1 MASNNEDIKWLY
13 DKLKAKGY
21 NIGSED
27 EFTNSLANEE
37 DRQWYYDKATGMGL
51 NMGSIDDFNELYAPK
66 MESKT
71 KESPATSTVHTQQQT
86 PKVSAPLAE
95 GVRLPNAGIQRA
107 LGQQSTIEDM
117 PQPQAQPQVGEFARQ
132 QVEQF
137 NKAVNAN
144 RAEMFKQPALRDE
157 IGGIKAEQYNP
168 DAVAAMERAYTSFE
182 PKTFEEQIADIEK
195 RIDQRQKELYNER
208 NKQQPVNSFVFGAG
222 AAPSVPK
229 VNTNEDDE
237 ELQTLIA
244 ARDQL
249 YEAKKAKDLGDAD
262 VADNK
267 AGNTGLWGFF
277 KGASRGFASSVFDLT
292 TWDFGVSDLSNNTQ
306 LLEVAQK
313 AERGDKLTQAEEDL
327 LTAASINAAAQSYLS
342 EVGGYGTT
350 AGKITG
356 ESLPFMLEF
365 AINPLSGSSSSI
377 AKYGAKKFG
386 VTALKKGIGKKLAK
400 AGLRTAGD
408 VAAAAGMTATTGAT
422 RVAADAT
429 QRMTGNIMPTYDEFG
444 YIQYGGRE
452 GAEDNV
458 ASAVGKAAGSNIIEN
473 YSELLGAQ
481 FAPMLNAGGKFAK
494 DAAEKVGLKKATEII
509 SDISGSNFA
518 KGFRGFLD
526 KTQWHGPVGEYFEE
540 VASNILNAAFV
551 GDMKFDAS
559 EEGVFNLEN
568 NIDTFLGVALMGGAF
583 SAINTVGYAVEKA
596 DNMRVNRQ
604 LKNQSVRMSEML
616 GDKWTGIKDQIDSAE
631 DEQLKALLAE
641 ITVSSD
647 YTDEQKQGIWQYAA
661 KLKASQGANMVRL
674 EQQIGGEF
682 SPELNDVME
691 SYDAGYKA
699 QLSEA
704 AAIKAAYDD
713 AVSAYEQK
721 YEPIGDDINYAITEA
736 INVGD
741 TERRDALVD
750 VAKKRAAYEGIK
762 QQARDNAE
770 DRIAASNMRIDRL
783 SNQGNIIS
791 ATLKDG
797 DKPIYITS
805 GNVQVNSDNTL
816 NISDSSSF
824 MVAQTPEGEIIT
836 VSPDQILRIDA
847 ISPASEQKYL
857 IEQMIWQEEAQNIA
871 NVENGSVSVQ
881 PGETYTVIND
891 YGEPI
896 YIQVIRDNMDGT
908 YLIND
913 GMQNVNMNAGQLQQM
928 LQQSMVVNART
939 LREEQEA
946 QRQQQNAAA
955 AVESAPVEAVEPAQ
969 EPQPIMVGDEFTNA
983 AGETGIVQSVDNDG
997 TVITWERADGSN
1009 YTNRMTAEDIAA
1021 MQAQP
1026 EGMVETQ
1033 PAETPAVAEAAA
1045 PSPEEL
1051 QTTEQAQTTVA
1062 QTPESVIA
1070 EMQDFEPE
1078 EKQTIINNNIQAA
1091 EQAYN
1096 DILSAKPVPGMDIAA
1111 FRSEKA
1117 EWQANVEQ
1125 AKANLD
1131 FWNNVNALLIAS
1143 VAKEAVATPEE
1154 TQPEAPVSAT
1164 AEAIAQAEAETNTE
1178 PTEAQ
1183 KEAGNYKKGHV
1194 VIDGMNITIEQ
1205 PKGSVRRGTEA
1216 NGKAW
1221 ETVMQNTYGY
1231 IRGTQSVDGDHID
1244 IFLSDNPET
1253 GNVYVVDQVNN
1264 DGSFDEHKV
1273 MYGFNSVEEA
1283 RAAYLSN
1290 YEEGWQGLGNITEVS
1305 KEDFKK
1311 WLDSS
1316 TRKTKPFAEYAST
1329 PEPAILDNDTEG
1341 APQDVAEEAA
1351 QADTGVSQVDVSG
1364 LMQGITETG
1373 YAKLSDYATPV
1384 KPKKATAK
1392 KAKTEQPQKRLVS
1405 DERYAELRERM
1416 RKKLGQL
1423 NVGIDPEII
1432 GIGAEMAVYHLENG
1446 AIKFADYARNMI
1458 ADLGDAIRPFLKS
1471 LYSAARDYPGVEGTE
1486 LGNNMTPYDE
1496 VRNID
1501 VNSITLNEEENE
1513 RETTEDAGSVIAE
1526 GETVLGETA
1535 SIGADSTEAE
1545 VNEAIAKIEQ
1555 IEAKANEALALLGYY
1570 DTEGATD
1577 KDFNEAYGY
1586 LRAAEKKFKKDL
1598 TELSK
1603 RLAKDLGLEHITQ
1616 KGKNVYAST
1625 NIAPAGGDGSII
1637 LKVPGTNRV
1646 LYINIHVEPNYK
1658 GDYEALTL
1666 SNEPYG
1672 LGSQIMYRM
1681 EDEGYKNFGSNNW
1694 ANNKPYDELL
1704 KDFKRL
1710 VRWEFKDHVFPE
1722 ATVEKPK
1729 TEKKTRRIPK
1739 KKENQSVLDYAE
1751 EVAETLKS
1759 EEKDVPLEGK
1769 DNSEESSE
1777 TSSFEISVPEDTR
1790 RAFSMAVTADMLEA
1804 LENNTKPYKSITDLR
1819 KRALSLGM
1827 EVDTEGRSDILL
1839 QELVEDGLVRAA
1851 RSVIEKYGA
1860 SGKETYDKIV
1870 QLYDM
1875 QPTIAARSANRIKM
1889 QQYSTPLPMAW
1900 IADTFA
1906 LYGQPDAKVLEP
1918 TAGNGMLVFAVPS
1931 NQVHVNEL
1939 DETRLSNLRE
1949 QGFAEVTQQDAVEPF
1964 NTGKIYDA
1972 VISNPPFGQ
1981 RKAVEYDG
1989 KMISGLD
1996 PQIAL
2001 NALDSMKDSGRAA
2014 IIIGGNMEYA
2024 KNGSIKGMKPFFT
2037 YLYDHYN
2044 VKGVID
2050 MSGKL
2055 FAKQGTTFPT
2065 RMILIEG
2072 RRSEEDRA
2080 QTAVY
2085 PPVLTSALPKAETF
2099 EELYDI
2105 LEQVLNTKSKTNGT
2119 EVLRSQNRKPVSD
2132 VDRTSGDVDRAGRS
2146 EQPDTNDGTGR
2157 SGEGQQSDILA
2168 DTEGSKQ
2175 ILPGEY
2181 RKDSGDGKTERE
2193 ADTDRTGDSTGNIQ
2207 SPVQRVGNDGVSEN
2221 RAGLKQG
2228 TNNKEKRS
2236 LTEEKL
2242 PYIPHN
2248 TAFSLKSVAPA
2259 AMVEAMDKV
2268 LTNIEEQYGN
2278 IDEFV
2283 RSELGYST
2291 IEELHQ
2297 ALAAEQLDSVAMAI
2311 YQMKKGQALIIGD
2324 QTGVGKGRQMAALIR
2339 WAVNRGEKP
2348 VFITQKA
2355 DLFSDIYR
2363 DLVDIGS
2370 GDLKPFIFNSDGAMV
2385 DSNGNV
2391 VHKPLS
2397 QSAMAKVFQ
2406 TGKLPEEY
2414 DFAVLTY
2421 SQVNT
2426 GDAISRKELEEAAKK
2441 SGSRYKKKEFT
2452 KATPKATFLRS
2463 IAKDN
2468 YLFLDESHTAAGSSN
2483 TGAYLQSI
2491 LRDAKA
2497 VTFASATFAKRPDT
2511 MPLYAIRTAMSQA
2524 KVEADKL
2531 ISIIERGGVTLQ
2543 EIMSR
2548 ELTNAGQMVRRE
2560 RDMSDV
2566 VTDWKTI
2573 TDPEI
2578 VRRARD
2584 NYDKTILAFNAIIK
2598 FQEEYVKPK
2607 INELDSELAIIAESA
2622 GVKKGTDKMGVENVP
2637 FASKT
2642 YNYTKQLM
2650 LALKVDAI
2658 AEEVEKEI
2666 SAGRHPVIAL
2676 ESTMESSIKDYAPG
2690 EVIEEPTFSAS
2701 LLRGLDS
2708 VMQYTIKDENGKETH
2723 AYYTPAQ
2730 LGPSGEKAYY
2740 ELQKLIRESTSD
2752 IFISPLD
2759 AIISKLKEK
2768 GYRVGELTGRNLYV
2782 EINDEGQAVV
2792 KRRTDKDKKK
2802 MQRDFN
2808 SGELDVLILNKSAS
2822 TGISLHASEKFSDQR
2837 QRTMIIAQP
2846 LSDINDYMQM
2856 IGRIDR
2862 TGQVHRGYYINLGLP
2877 VPAEN
2882 RFLMMLS
2889 TKLKSLNANT
2899 TTSQDSESS
2908 DVEAPDLLNKY
2919 GSQVVVE
2926 YLRDNPEAYEKMG
2939 MPLKKAGGT
2948 GRVQTNELEDYV
2960 AQEDDARK
2968 VTGYVALLPTKEQE
2982 DFYDDVV
2989 RRYNELI
2996 KYLNDTGNNDLKIT
3010 VMPLRAKTLSRKVSS
3025 EGIDPEGSNPFARNS
3040 YVENVEMDVLRKPMT
3055 SQDIQ
3060 KTIEQVN
3067 KGLSPEEYKQN
3078 VVETIDRETE
3088 EKISAENERYQKAKE
3103 RALID
3108 IEKQTEK
3115 INRQTKRTDEEKQEA
3130 ISRFIEETN
3139 EQVET
3144 KHNENIVRLQS
3155 GADFLK
3161 RKLNSFEVGKSYLV
3175 PDNLESLV
3183 FDFASPAI
3191 FCGYKTKDKKITPST
3206 TLAVFATL
3214 DGRRRVE
3221 VKLSQTVPL
3230 QNIMTMTNNNWD
3242 AARSTTLENWD
3253 TQIPKETR
3261 KEGYIMTGNI
3271 LQAIADTQDE
3281 LGGYPGQLISYTD
3294 IDGNIHDGILM
3305 PDKWKVSMLKTS
3317 GAPIMSRIEQIKN
3330 FKTVTSLDGKVVVSG
3345 SRWSGMY
3352 YLTVPKTKKDGAI
3365 YYQNETLLDAAGGDF
3380 YPYSGRLRAD
3390 IYPEKIDDVVKEL
3403 TKLGVRVKDNT
3414 DELQREGDGAYTDAE
3429 VSMANDPI
3437 SKVLGRNHFSKRKQ
3451 AEFAERERE
3460 RMVGR
3465 VNELAKKLNL
3475 TNVDVVTD
3483 ASTLSGPQSRAK
3495 GFYNTRTGRI
3505 TVVIPNHVSSI
3516 DVEQTLLHEA
3526 VAHYG
3531 LRRIFGKDFDTFLD
3545 SVYEAATPELRQRI
3559 DALVEK
3565 YGDKR
3570 TATEEYIASLAESTD
3585 FENFDYG
3592 WWSKVKENFVKMLN
3606 KLGFNFE
3613 PGDISDNE
3621 LRYLLWRSNKSL
3633 REPGAYNIRNMA
3645 EDVAMQSTLQVG
3657 NYAPSAEIENEVADV
3672 RYRTFGGNSGYV
3684 GYSMSKRA
3692 QSARGE
3698 GRFPKTDFMKE
3709 YNIPAKTLKTLVDVG
3724 IINDNE
3730 WHHTSKFGNETTFY
3744 GWDNPLYAEF
3754 YEANKKEV
3762 DKKVKEFRSKTQP
3775 MIADFRGED
3784 GVIDFSALREAEEK
3798 HNDEKFAIA
3807 DMFDSYVEQNNLNA
3821 DEQITNSVNRLA
3833 SSMNAKVKVVSNI
3846 SELPEGAAKRAI
3858 EKGRKVKGWYDTNT
3872 GEVVLYLPN
3881 ADSMEDARKT
3891 VFHEIVAHK
3900 GLREMLGDDFSTF
3913 LQNVFLNS
3921 NKKVRSKIVALASA
3935 NNWNI
3940 ETATEEYLATLAEN
3954 GFDSEAERSYFQRI
3968 KDTLIDLL
3976 RKAGIRLGFKLSD
3989 KELRYIL
3996 WRSYQMQQNKG
4007 IVGEAE
4013 NVAMQSVLK
4022 VGNYAPEGDVLFRDS
4037 TAAVQIRDDYERKVS
4052 GFLNNLDEA
4061 YHDYLRSVRIAQDLI
4076 VEKSGTKIQ
4085 DYEDVYKNAMRK
4097 SSMDAVE
4104 VREFHEK
4111 MADPFLKHASKM
4123 IDGKIIDGRKMTSE
4137 HIDKYLHLLHAPER
4151 NEVFARRDARRIKE
4165 EEIQKLDKQKA
4176 AGLITPADYNTAK
4189 SEAEAKEQDN
4199 YKKFRENDYSGLTE
4213 MFGEG
4218 KTVQEL
4224 EALAKEYTNKFEQ
4237 IIGQEDIDILQNDI
4251 KQISHFT
4258 LEKTY
4263 ESGIIS
4269 RKTMEELETMF
4280 EHYVPLR
4287 GFKDDVASD
4296 VYEYVGSEANPGD
4309 KKVVK
4314 AAKGRKSTADSPIAN
4329 LLVMGTNAIVSG
4341 NKNKLVKM
4349 SLLNLAENHPTDLL
4363 TVSSMWYEKQPD
4375 GTWEPKVADIPENA
4389 TAKEVAQIVEA
4400 FEEDMKVKAK
4410 AGEAKRRT
4418 GKSDIPL
4425 RVLNKRQE
4433 MQHAVRVMRN
4443 GTEYVVYINGNP
4455 KLAQAVNGLLNID
4468 STDNPIWKTAR
4479 ALNGFFARLNTSW
4492 SPEFIARNLAR
4503 DIVASS
4509 ITAAVKEGPKY
4520 TAMFEKN
4527 LMNSLSPI
4535 GVKGV
4540 RQGKFTGM
4548 YNLYVRYKNGKLDM
4562 NNPRDRYFSEFIKN
4576 GGETG
4581 ITQMLTIDS
4590 YKNKMKKMVDNN
4602 GFIKFENAAK
4612 AVSSS
4617 IVDGVDFLNKGVE
4630 NACRFSAYMTS
4641 RQLGKSITESIYDAK
4656 EISVNFNRKGSGAM
4670 GNRLFVTNFMF
4681 FNAAMQ
4687 GLFKQIDLFKKYPA
4701 KMSGLAFGLSSI
4713 AFLMSLICINAG
4725 DDGDDDEMPGY
4736 FDINPFTRRGNFM
4749 VPIGDGKFAKIPL
4762 AYEVAVWY
4770 GMGDILATMLY
4781 DEYNRENTVT
4791 EIGMQL
4797 ASMLPLD
4804 VVEGKNI
4811 MDPERTFLEHI
4822 GKAFIPSYAK
4832 PFAEAW
4838 GYEQDFLGRPINN
4851 RTDFNKR
4858 KPEWMRAKKSTSKF
4872 FIGLSKGITEITGG
4886 SKYKKGSIDNVII
4899 NPGSMEHLTKNLSGG
4914 FGTFII
4920 NSSKTVQ
4927 ALMGEEDY
4935 KDAFNVPFA
4944 RSFYMNLDNEYY
4956 RNRRINDR
4964 WYYYVAESESLDFN
4978 FKMTIAD
4985 PEIPKEEKDALKES
4999 YRQNGELEIMKVT
5012 KAYSK
5017 ADKKYTDRIR
5027 EAEKSGDEELV
5038 DKLYE
5043 MQSELRRKAVNKID
5057 SIVEDHK

>member
-13 DKLKAKGY
+13 DKLKSKGY

-66 MESKT
+66 TESKT
-71 KESPATSTVHTQQQT
+71 KEAPAEAAAAPVTSTVPQQQT
-86 PKVSAPLAE
+86 PNFAAPLAE

-144 RAEMFKQPALRDE
+144 RAEMFEQPALRDE

-168 DAVAAMERAYTSFE
+168 DAVAAMERAYTSFK
-182 PKTFEEQIADIEK
+182 PKTIEEQIADIEK
-195 RIDQRQKELYNER
+195 RIEQRSKELAPKDNMR
-208 NKQQPVNSFVFGAG
+208 AFLQSATASQLTPVESVF
-222 AAPSVPK
+222 PVELEEFK
-229 VNTNEDDE
+229 NDE
-237 ELQTLIA
+237 EMRTLMA
-244 ARDQL
+244 TRAQL
-249 YEAKKAKDLGDAD
+249 IQAKKAKELGDAD

-267 AGNTGLWGFF
+267 AGQTGLIGFF
-277 KGASRGFASSVFDLT
+277 NGAGRGFASTISDPS
-292 TWDFGVSDLSNNTQ
+292 TWDMGVTGVGLITEGQ
-306 LLEVAQK
+306 LYSAVEK
-313 AERGDKLTQAEEDL
+313 AERGEKLTQAEDDL

-342 EVGGYGTT
+342 EVGGYGTS

-365 AINPLSGSSSSI
+365 ALAPTSGAASNI

-386 VTALKKGIGKKLAK
+386 VTAMKRSIGKKLAK
-400 AGLRTAGD
+400 AGLRTVGD
-408 VAAAAGMTATTGAT
+408 ATVAAGLTTTLGMP

-458 ASAVGKAAGSNIIEN
+458 ASAVGKAAVSNIIEN

-494 DAAEKVGLKKATEII
+494 DAAEKVGLKKVTEVL

-526 KTQWHGPVGEYFEE
+526 KTQWHGSIGEYFEE

-616 GDKWTGIKDQIDSAE
+616 GDKWAGIKDQIDSAE

-736 INVGD
+736 INIGD

-896 YIQVIRDNMDGT
+896 DIQVIRDNMDGT

-955 AVESAPVEAVEPAQ
+955 VESAPVEQVEQPVIEQPAAEETATEQ
-969 EPQPIMVGDEFTNA
+969 PQPIMVGDEFTNA
-983 AGETGIVQSVDNDG
+983 AGETGIVQSIDNDG
-997 TVITWERADGSN
+997 AVITWERADGSN

-1026 EGMVETQ
+1026 EVETQ
-1033 PAETPAVAEAAA
+1033 PAETTPAVAEAAA

-1051 QTTEQAQTTVA
+1051 QVESQAQEQAA

-1096 DILSAKPVPGMDIAA
+1096 DILNAKPVPGTDIAS
-1111 FRSEKA
+1111 FRAEKA
-1117 EWQANVEQ
+1117 EWQANVDQ
-1125 AKANLD
+1125 ARANLD
-1131 FWNNVNALLIAS
+1131 FWNSVNALLNAP
-1143 VAKEAVATPEE
+1143 AAEEAVAISEE
-1154 TQPEAPVSAT
+1154 TQPEAPISAT

-1205 PKGSVRRGTEA
+1205 PKGSVRRGTDA

-1231 IRGTQSVDGDHID
+1231 IRGTQSIDGDHID

-1253 GNVYVVDQVNN
+1253 GNVYVVDQINN

-1273 MYGFNSVEEA
+1273 MYGFNSAEEA

-1329 PEPAILDNDTEG
+1329 PAPVVLDNDTEG

-1373 YAKLSDYATPV
+1373 EAKLSDYATPV

-1501 VNSITLNEEENE
+1501 VNSITLNVEDTQPYSETSVEE
-1513 RETTEDAGSVIAE
+1513 
-1526 GETVLGETA
+1526 
-1535 SIGADSTEAE
+1535 
-1545 VNEAIAKIEQ
+1545 
-1555 IEAKANEALALLGYY
+1555 
-1570 DTEGATD
+1570 
-1577 KDFNEAYGY
+1577 
-1586 LRAAEKKFKKDL
+1586 
-1598 TELSK
+1598 
-1603 RLAKDLGLEHITQ
+1603 
-1616 KGKNVYAST
+1616 
-1625 NIAPAGGDGSII
+1625 
-1637 LKVPGTNRV
+1637 
-1646 LYINIHVEPNYK
+1646 
-1658 GDYEALTL
+1658 
-1666 SNEPYG
+1666 
-1672 LGSQIMYRM
+1672 
-1681 EDEGYKNFGSNNW
+1681 
-1694 ANNKPYDELL
+1694 
-1704 KDFKRL
+1704 
-1710 VRWEFKDHVFPE
+1710 
-1722 ATVEKPK
+1722 PK
-1729 TEKKTRRIPK
+1729 TEKTRRIPK

-1759 EEKDVPLEGK
+1759 EEKDVTLEEQKQEQDGLQRNDAELRSEGLSADDSGQQGELSEGIGASSESEQQESGRTDGERAGRSTEPDRTVRPRPDDSVAAEPKNTRNNHSERGEVLAPTSVDARIEANINAIELAQNLIENGEQANESQMKTLRKFSGWGGLGK
-1769 DNSEESSE
+1769 AFQDPAYSQRLKELLGEEAYNDASESSYSAYY
-1777 TSSFEISVPEDTR
+1777 TP
-1790 RAFSMAVTADMLEA
+1790 
-1804 LENNTKPYKSITDLR
+1804 
-1819 KRALSLGM
+1819 
-1827 EVDTEGRSDILL
+1827 
-1839 QELVEDGLVRAA
+1839 
-1851 RSVIEKYGA
+1851 
-1860 SGKETYDKIV
+1860 TY
-1870 QLYDM
+1870 
-1875 QPTIAARSANRIKM
+1875 
-1889 QQYSTPLPMAW
+1889 
-1900 IADTFA
+1900 IADTLWDIAEKLGFKGGVILEGSA
-1906 LYGQPDAKVLEP
+1906 GIGNLLGQMPTSISERSEIQAVEKDTFTGNILKLLYPDAKVDIQGFEETQIQNGSVDLAITNVPFVTGLHVYDNTGDNDLSKKFRNIHDFCIAKNVRKLKEGGIGIFITTSGTLDNSKKLRDWVVSEGGSDFIGAFRMNNKTFIGTKVTTDIIVIRKRVNGQKSANAIDVSTVSGERVAEYDTGETKKVKGNVVP
-1918 TAGNGMLVFAVPS
+1918 VVKQLSMDYNRYFIEHPENMAGEMAFGF
-1931 NQVHVNEL
+1931 
-1939 DETRLSNLRE
+1939 E
-1949 QGFAEVTQQDAVEPF
+1949 QGDTYRPTSKTLVPQEGKDQSKMLQSFVETFSPESAEAYSQRQAESNRYVMDESAEGKKLGEMYEKDGQLVIAGLGGYYPLNVNANKVKGKSKLECFNAYNAIKTALKKVLDYQVNNESDAGLKPLLKELNKAYDDFVATFGHFNKNVAISFLKNDVEYSNIFSLETYEETSDKKGNRVQKFGKSDVFKGRVIEKEKELKPTNVKDGILISIFKFGRIDVPYISEQLGMSPETVKEEIVSSGYGFENPITTQMEVSYQYLSGNVREKLRQAEQNNVDGKYDTNIKALKNIIPLNIPAHLIDFSLGSSWITPKLYQDFIKDKTDLDVNLIPIGGTWDMSVPYYVATQKNRAMGVVSEAFNKTIFGHTLIEAAMQNKTITVSQTYRNSDGTTETVIDKEATRACAAKIEEIRQDFKDWARQKMQSDEQLSQSIENTFNDMFNNYVPMSIPDDFVPEYFSGASHRFKMRPHQGKAIVRGTMQPLLLAHEVGTGKTFTLISTAMEMRRLGTARKPMIVVQNATVGQFVSSAKGLYPNAKILTLEESDRSAEGRKNFYAKIKYNDWDMIVVPQSTFEFIPDSEERQMAFVQDKIEEKLMILEQMKNNDSDGNSLITRQAEKEIEQLESELAELTKSIEDKRDAADEKRKAIARQNAEVQALEMLDRRTDAVENF
-1964 NTGKIYDA
+1964 DDMGIDA
-1972 VISNPPFGQ
+1972 LLVDEAHEYKHLGFATAMQ
-1981 RKAVEYDG
+1981 RG
-1989 KMISGLD
+1989 
-1996 PQIAL
+1996 
-2001 NALDSMKDSGRAA
+2001 
-2014 IIIGGNMEYA
+2014 
-2024 KNGSIKGMKPFFT
+2024 
-2037 YLYDHYN
+2037 
-2044 VKGVID
+2044 VKGVDPSYSKKSQGVYLKTQAVLEKNNGKNVIFATGTPISNTAAEIWTFMRYLMPAD
-2050 MSGKL
+2050 TMKEYEIYYFDDFVRNFGNIQQMLEFTTSGKFKENNRFAGYVNLPELVRIWSGVSDTVLTKEAGEVQKKIPEIEGGKAQDIFLPQTMALRSVMKFVNSELSKYEKMSGKEKKENSHIPL
-2055 FAKQGTTFPT
+2055 TMYGIAK
-2065 RMILIEG
+2065 
-2072 RRSEEDRA
+2072 A
-2080 QTAVY
+2080 AAVDAR
-2085 PPVLTSALPKAETF
+2085 L
-2099 EELYDI
+2099 
-2105 LEQVLNTKSKTNGT
+2105 VLNDAMDEPNSKTNEAVRQTLKSLKDTKDYKGT
-2119 EVLRSQNRKPVSD
+2119 V
-2132 VDRTSGDVDRAGRS
+2132 A
-2146 EQPDTNDGTGR
+2146 
-2157 SGEGQQSDILA
+2157 IFA
-2168 DTEGSKQ
+2168 DNYQ
-2175 ILPGEY
+2175 
-2181 RKDSGDGKTERE
+2181 
-2193 ADTDRTGDSTGNIQ
+2193 
-2207 SPVQRVGNDGVSEN
+2207 
-2221 RAGLKQG
+2221 
-2228 TNNKEKRS
+2228 NKESGFNLYEDIRS
-2236 LTEEKL
+2236 KL
-2242 PYIPHN
+2242 IASGVP
-2248 TAFSLKSVAPA
+2248 
-2259 AMVEAMDKV
+2259 
-2268 LTNIEEQYGN
+2268 EEQIVVMKSN
-2278 IDEFV
+2278 MSIKKK
-2283 RSELGYST
+2283 
-2291 IEELHQ
+2291 
-2297 ALAAEQLDSVAMAI
+2297 LDI
-2311 YQMKKGQALIIGD
+2311 FDK
-2324 QTGVGKGRQMAALIR
+2324 
-2339 WAVNRGEKP
+2339 VNRGEVRVILGSTFTLGTGVNIQERLHTLIHLDAPNRPMDYTQRNGRILRQGNIHKEMGKP
-2348 VFITQKA
+2348 VRILRFGVEDSLDVTAYQRLKTKGAIADSIMSGKQLMQNSMVNRVLEEEEDAFGDIVAQLSGSEYALLKNNAEKNVRKYESRKKQWEADQAYIHSAKPRYKAAVQDLENTLSEQQSYLDKVQEAFKDGKVDKIEVGKKGYSSLDDMAPLFKEHNKSVIEASKSLKESNTANEQKRELEIKIGPFTFKFTTTLSKETVRTIGNLSTEVKRKITYSCPELGLESVPVKQSLLKNGVE
-2355 DLFSDIYR
+2355 DIIENVITGKDFSENVESAKNSISR
-2363 DLVDIGS
+2363 AQSEIKQLSEREG
-2370 GDLKPFIFNSDGAMV
+2370 KPFEFE
-2385 DSNGNV
+2385 
-2391 VHKPLS
+2391 KELQ
-2397 QSAMAKVFQ
+2397 QSKEQ
-2406 TGKLPEEY
+2406 LE
-2414 DFAVLTY
+2414 TY
-2421 SQVNT
+2421 SELMK
-2426 GDAISRKELEEAAKK
+2426 KELEEKEAK
-2441 SGSRYKKKEFT
+2441 
-2452 KATPKATFLRS
+2452 
-2463 IAKDN
+2463 
-2468 YLFLDESHTAAGSSN
+2468 
-2483 TGAYLQSI
+2483 
-2491 LRDAKA
+2491 
-2497 VTFASATFAKRPDT
+2497 
-2511 MPLYAIRTAMSQA
+2511 YAEM
-2524 KVEADKL
+2524 DK
-2531 ISIIERGGVTLQ
+2531 
-2543 EIMSR
+2543 
-2548 ELTNAGQMVRRE
+2548 
-2560 RDMSDV
+2560 
-2566 VTDWKTI
+2566 
-2573 TDPEI
+2573 
-2578 VRRARD
+2578 
-2584 NYDKTILAFNAIIK
+2584 
-2598 FQEEYVKPK
+2598 
-2607 INELDSELAIIAESA
+2607 
-2622 GVKKGTDKMGVENVP
+2622 
-2637 FASKT
+2637 
-2642 YNYTKQLM
+2642 
-2650 LALKVDAI
+2650 
-2658 AEEVEKEI
+2658 EVEE
-2666 SAGRHPVIAL
+2666 ATEL
-2676 ESTMESSIKDYAPG
+2676 SS
-2690 EVIEEPTFSAS
+2690 
-2701 LLRGLDS
+2701 
-2708 VMQYTIKDENGKETH
+2708 
-2723 AYYTPAQ
+2723 
-2730 LGPSGEKAYY
+2730 
-2740 ELQKLIRESTSD
+2740 
-2752 IFISPLD
+2752 
-2759 AIISKLKEK
+2759 
-2768 GYRVGELTGRNLYV
+2768 
-2782 EINDEGQAVV
+2782 
-2792 KRRTDKDKKK
+2792 
-2802 MQRDFN
+2802 
-2808 SGELDVLILNKSAS
+2808 
-2822 TGISLHASEKFSDQR
+2822 
-2837 QRTMIIAQP
+2837 
-2846 LSDINDYMQM
+2846 
-2856 IGRIDR
+2856 
-2862 TGQVHRGYYINLGLP
+2862 
-2877 VPAEN
+2877 
-2882 RFLMMLS
+2882 
-2889 TKLKSLNANT
+2889 
-2899 TTSQDSESS
+2899 
-2908 DVEAPDLLNKY
+2908 
-2919 GSQVVVE
+2919 
-2926 YLRDNPEAYEKMG
+2926 
-2939 MPLKKAGGT
+2939 
-2948 GRVQTNELEDYV
+2948 
-2960 AQEDDARK
+2960 
-2968 VTGYVALLPTKEQE
+2968 
-2982 DFYDDVV
+2982 
-2989 RRYNELI
+2989 
-2996 KYLNDTGNNDLKIT
+2996 
-3010 VMPLRAKTLSRKVSS
+3010 
-3025 EGIDPEGSNPFARNS
+3025 
-3040 YVENVEMDVLRKPMT
+3040 
-3055 SQDIQ
+3055 
-3060 KTIEQVN
+3060 
-3067 KGLSPEEYKQN
+3067 
-3078 VVETIDRETE
+3078 TE
-3088 EKISAENERYQKAKE
+3088 EAGDEEIRFRENESEDSYI
-3103 RALID
+3103 LY
-3108 IEKQTEK
+3108 
-3115 INRQTKRTDEEKQEA
+3115 
-3130 ISRFIEETN
+3130 
-3139 EQVET
+3139 
-3144 KHNENIVRLQS
+3144 
-3155 GADFLK
+3155 
-3161 RKLNSFEVGKSYLV
+3161 RKN
-3175 PDNLESLV
+3175 
-3183 FDFASPAI
+3183 
-3191 FCGYKTKDKKITPST
+3191 
-3206 TLAVFATL
+3206 
-3214 DGRRRVE
+3214 
-3221 VKLSQTVPL
+3221 
-3230 QNIMTMTNNNWD
+3230 
-3242 AARSTTLENWD
+3242 
-3253 TQIPKETR
+3253 
-3261 KEGYIMTGNI
+3261 
-3271 LQAIADTQDE
+3271 
-3281 LGGYPGQLISYTD
+3281 
-3294 IDGNIHDGILM
+3294 
-3305 PDKWKVSMLKTS
+3305 
-3317 GAPIMSRIEQIKN
+3317 
-3330 FKTVTSLDGKVVVSG
+3330 
-3345 SRWSGMY
+3345 
-3352 YLTVPKTKKDGAI
+3352 
-3365 YYQNETLLDAAGGDF
+3365 
-3380 YPYSGRLRAD
+3380 
-3390 IYPEKIDDVVKEL
+3390 
-3403 TKLGVRVKDNT
+3403 
-3414 DELQREGDGAYTDAE
+3414 
-3429 VSMANDPI
+3429 
-3437 SKVLGRNHFSKRKQ
+3437 
-3451 AEFAERERE
+3451 
-3460 RMVGR
+3460 
-3465 VNELAKKLNL
+3465 
-3475 TNVDVVTD
+3475 
-3483 ASTLSGPQSRAK
+3483 
-3495 GFYNTRTGRI
+3495 
-3505 TVVIPNHVSSI
+3505 
-3516 DVEQTLLHEA
+3516 
-3526 VAHYG
+3526 
-3531 LRRIFGKDFDTFLD
+3531 
-3545 SVYEAATPELRQRI
+3545 
-3559 DALVEK
+3559 
-3565 YGDKR
+3565 
-3570 TATEEYIASLAESTD
+3570 
-3585 FENFDYG
+3585 
-3592 WWSKVKENFVKMLN
+3592 
-3606 KLGFNFE
+3606 
-3613 PGDISDNE
+3613 
-3621 LRYLLWRSNKSL
+3621 
-3633 REPGAYNIRNMA
+3633 
-3645 EDVAMQSTLQVG
+3645 
-3657 NYAPSAEIENEVADV
+3657 
-3672 RYRTFGGNSGYV
+3672 FGGNSGYV

-3709 YNIPAKTLKTLVDVG
+3709 YNISANTLKTLVDVG

-3762 DKKVKEFRSKTQP
+3762 DKKVKEFRSKTKP
-3775 MIADFRGED
+3775 MMSDFRKED
-3784 GVIDFSALREAEEK
+3784 GSIDFAALTEAEDNY
-3798 HNDEKFAIA
+3798 NDEKFAIA
-3807 DMFDSYVEQNNLNA
+3807 EMFDNYVEKESIAEDVSEEQLFNNTVTESA
-3821 DEQITNSVNRLA
+3821 VKMA
-3833 SSMNAKVKVVSNI
+3833 SSMNTDIRVVTNI

-3881 ADSMEDARKT
+3881 ADSAEDARKT

-4123 IDGKIIDGRKMTSE
+4123 IDGKSIDGRKMTSE

-4237 IIGQEDIDILQNDI
+4237 IIGQKDIDILQNDI

-4314 AAKGRKSTADSPIAN
+4314 AAKGRKSAADSPIAN

-4375 GTWEPKVADIPENA
+4375 GTWEPKVANIPKNA

-4400 FEEDMKVKAK
+4400 FEEEMKTKAK
-4410 AGEAKRRT
+4410 AKMARRRT

-4425 RVLNKRQE
+4425 RVLNKQQE
-4433 MQHAVRVMRN
+4433 MQHVVRVMRN

-4468 STDNPIWKTAR
+4468 STNNPVWKIAR
-4479 ALNGFFARLNTSW
+4479 SMNSYFSRINTSW
-4492 SPEFIARNLAR
+4492 NPEFIARNLAR
-4503 DIVASS
+4503 DVVASS

-4562 NNPRDRYFSEFIKN
+4562 NNPRDRYFNEFIKN

-4590 YKNKMKKMVDNN
+4590 YKNKMKKMVDKN
-4602 GFIKFENAAK
+4602 GFIEFENATK
-4612 AVSSS
+4612 AVWSS

-4687 GLFKQIDLFKKYPA
+4687 GMFKQIDLFKKYPA

-4713 AFLMSLICINAG
+4713 AFLMALICINAG
-4725 DDGDDDEMPGY
+4725 DGDDEEMPGY

-4770 GMGDILATMLY
+4770 GMGDIFATIMY
-4781 DEYNRENTVT
+4781 DEHNNQENELLSAFTQ
-4791 EIGMQL
+4791 IGMQL
-4797 ASMLPLD
+4797 SSILPMD

-4811 MDPERTFLEHI
+4811 MDPERTFLEQV

-4851 RTDFNKR
+4851 RTDFNER

-5017 ADKKYTDRIR
+5017 ADKKYEDRIR
-5027 EAEKSGDEELV
+5027 EAEKSGKEELV

>member
-37 DRQWYYDKATGMGL
+37 DRQWYYDKATGLGL

-66 MESKT
+66 TESRT
-71 KESPATSTVHTQQQT
+71 KEAPAEAAAAPATSTVHT
-86 PKVSAPLAE
+86 
-95 GVRLPNAGIQRA
+95 
-107 LGQQSTIEDM
+107 
-117 PQPQAQPQVGEFARQ
+117 QPQVGEFARQ

-137 NKAVNAN
+137 NQAVNAN

-157 IGGIKAEQYNP
+157 IGGIKAEKYNP
-168 DAVAAMERAYTSFE
+168 DAVAAMERAYKSFE
-182 PKTFEEQIADIEK
+182 PKTIDEQIADIEK
-195 RIDQRQKELYNER
+195 RIDQRQKELYNEKS
-208 NKQQPVNSFVFGAG
+208 KQGPTASFVFGAG
-222 AAPSVPK
+222 AAPAVPK
-229 VNTNEDDE
+229 ANINEDDQ
-237 ELQTLIA
+237 ELRSLIA

-249 YEAKKAKDLGDAD
+249 KEAKEAKKLGDAD

-277 KGASRGFASSVFDLT
+277 KGAGRGFASSVFDVA

-429 QRMTGNIMPTYDEFG
+429 QRMTGNIIPTYDEFG

-494 DAAEKVGLKKATEII
+494 DVAEKVGLKKATEII
-509 SDISGSNFA
+509 SDISGSNFS

-526 KTQWHGPVGEYFEE
+526 KTQWHGPIGEYFEE

-736 INVGD
+736 IDVGD

-896 YIQVIRDNMDGT
+896 DIQVIRDNMDGT

-946 QRQQQNAAA
+946 HRQQQNAA
-955 AVESAPVEAVEPAQ
+955 AVESAPVEQVEQPVIEQLAAEETATEQ
-969 EPQPIMVGDEFTNA
+969 QPQPIMVGDEFTNA

-997 TVITWERADGSN
+997 AVITWERADGSN

-1021 MQAQP
+1021 MQSQP
-1026 EGMVETQ
+1026 EVETQ
-1033 PAETPAVAEAAA
+1033 PAEMPAVAESAV

-1062 QTPESVIA
+1062 QTPESVLA

-1078 EKQTIINNNIQAA
+1078 EKQTIVNNNIHAA

-1096 DILSAKPVPGMDIAA
+1096 DILNAKPVPGTDIAA
-1111 FRSEKA
+1111 FRQEKA
-1117 EWQANVEQ
+1117 EWQANVDQ
-1125 AKANLD
+1125 ASANLD
-1131 FWNNVNALLIAS
+1131 FWNSVNALLNAP
-1143 VAKEAVATPEE
+1143 AAEEAVAISEE

-1194 VIDGMNITIEQ
+1194 VVDGLNITIEQ
-1205 PKGSVRRGTEA
+1205 PKGSVRRGTDA
-1216 NGKAW
+1216 NGKEW
-1221 ETVMQNTYGY
+1221 DTVMNNTYGY

-1311 WLDSS
+1311 WIDSS

-1329 PEPAILDNDTEG
+1329 PAPAVLDNYTEG
-1341 APQDVAEEAA
+1341 APQDVAEPWPTSEYMQTTWQQARKEVGMTDDYTLPNGETIEGVYVLTEADALSPSHNPNAGFSKTEGFPVDENGNTINDRDYEFDKEAQAIVSKKAQDYDQRAVQTPVIVTGDGIVISGNDRTMSGQMAA
-1351 QADTGVSQVDVSG
+1351 QMGTDGKYISYITNRAAKFGFTPEQVSSFNHPRIVFVPTQP
-1364 LMQGITETG
+1364 IE
-1373 YAKLSDYATPV
+1373 YNAKTFAKFNAED
-1384 KPKKATAK
+1384 KKTQN
-1392 KAKTEQPQKRLVS
+1392 KTEQAVKMGKTISDNGMMQIAEIINNFETMSELYANQAAVS
-1405 DERYAELRERM
+1405 DIINILQREGVIVDEQRA
-1416 RKKLGQL
+1416 QL
-1423 NVGIDPEII
+1423 FDGNTLSAI
-1432 GIGAEMAVYHLENG
+1432 GKDLLENVLVG
-1446 AIKFADYARNMI
+1446 GSLSEESVRSLNQMKDVRSRVVKAILQVLTNRT
-1458 ADLGDAIRPFLKS
+1458 LGEYSLTGEISDAIEFLYKARKS
-1471 LYSAARDYPGVEGTE
+1471 GVKD
-1486 LGNNMTPYDE
+1486 N
-1496 VRNID
+1496 
-1501 VNSITLNEEENE
+1501 
-1513 RETTEDAGSVIAE
+1513 ETTEAFARQPDLFGGKPSEIYSATVQMIANALNRSGNLFKNFLNQYNERASSSASGQLDMFTGDVESKEQIINNILDVLYGKGKRTFTTEKGGTDSQRDAVSNANGGPKEIQS
-1526 GETVLGETA
+1526 GRT
-1535 SIGADSTEAE
+1535 DEAE
-1545 VNEAIAKIEQ
+1545 VAASELQESVSSKSGYTIEQ
-1555 IEAKANEALALLGYY
+1555 AQYTTKRGKVLNMQLVKFDRELTKEEFRKAKELAKSLKGWWDSKQGGFMMRSKDDAMAIVNATPSKDENIFQTAERIAREEKEKREMQLKSKDEPVSLERWHQMGGDERMEEAEKHPLSREETENSTTDEVLKANALDYLNGNQGMIQSISYLKVYEDVRYSNGNFAA
-1570 DTEGATD
+1570 DSGATD
-1577 KDFNEAYGY
+1577 STQLDEARNGSQQGLDGSTGGPGRIPSEPMDTKQGEGNLPGQDGYIQFGANSQELDSAYTGKESDSPISGEEQSVGGLPVRSGERGGSGGSGSNGRNGKQGRAGRSDKSAENDRKRGAEAKRGRNIPNGERKRVDEDIDTFLSDAIKEFDSVLDEFKSAGNEELSASLIGLSNRQLEVLPRLIASGAKVGYAYIRKGVYNFAEWAQQMRAVLGAKLVDSGLSDNEVDAFIREMWKSRLPMDGKTHTLEEWAGILGKEELRKKVGASLAEKRKAQQAAEAVSVINCDRGNIAETLPFLLPQQQDDVLKAETQFFDESHNDREHAFGKGYMFTNGTGTGKTYTGLGIVKRFIKQGKGRILILTPSQTKVGDWIKDAANLDIDLKDLDAAAKARKNGATAITEKGDGAVVTTYANFRQNKALLEDLFDLIVYDESHRLLENKGGIGTAGAMQHYKISNRNEQFAFLRLQEINPVWNDYQSKLNEFNEKRDAHIERLKKERGITNELTYKIIDELPPVLNGKWTAAKEKQFPELYKLQKEISALYEKYDNEIKPELEQQVKKNVKHTKVVFLSATPFNTRENLDYTEGYIFSYPENEKPDGYSAQSPRSQFYLEHFGAGYRWRYHRLESTATNPEAVSKQEVEFSDYLQHTLQTMSGRIIDSPFDYSRDFPTVTLDKAEEFNNAMEELSHEEATWEAYHKVMGDY
-1586 LRAAEKKFKKDL
+1586 NYAGALFESMKVAQIIPRLKEHLARGRKAVVFHRRVETKKPLVPPFHAIFEEAVKILEGEYDATKKAEKKQKIAALRRKYSGMLEWEQTLDLRMPREQLADAFGYDNVLFFSGKESKKSKDKAVEEFNSDTSGKNIIVIQESSGKEGISL
-1598 TELSK
+1598 HDTTGKHQRVLVTLALPQSPITALQIEGRIYRIGNKSNAIFEYPLLGLNTELMLFGQKFNQQVSTTEN
-1603 RLAKDLGLEHITQ
+1603 LA
-1616 KGKNVYAST
+1616 
-1625 NIAPAGGDGSII
+1625 
-1637 LKVPGTNRV
+1637 
-1646 LYINIHVEPNYK
+1646 
-1658 GDYEALTL
+1658 
-1666 SNEPYG
+1666 
-1672 LGSQIMYRM
+1672 LGSQARNLRESFARGVEEHSGDVDIDSQGVGGK
-1681 EDEGYKNFGSNNW
+1681 EFDAPSPAE
-1694 ANNKPYDELL
+1694 
-1704 KDFKRL
+1704 KDAF
-1710 VRWEFKDHVFPE
+1710 DS
-1722 ATVEKPK
+1722 A
-1729 TEKKTRRIPK
+1729 
-1739 KKENQSVLDYAE
+1739 VLDYYTNQKLTGKRDSREGTDYYPTPEPLGFMMGQWGRIGEGESVLEPSAGHGAIARYVPRENQLTAIEPSQSLFSKLQIKAGGNGRKFENIIFEDYNIVNKHDVVLMNPPFGTGGRLAVDHVAKAFQHLDEGGRIVAIIPRGAADKKFDKWYDEQKNAVVTAE
-1751 EVAETLKS
+1751 IDLPDITFERAGTSINCRVVIIDKVTNDKLREAAATRAVRVDLS
-1759 EEKDVPLEGK
+1759 ERHYEKIEDF
-1769 DNSEESSE
+1769 
-1777 TSSFEISVPEDTR
+1777 FEDIRNISVPERTIDRKAKLKKKAALTAR
-1790 RAFSMAVTADMLEA
+1790 ELRAMKGV
-1804 LENNTKPYKSITDLR
+1804 
-1819 KRALSLGM
+1819 
-1827 EVDTEGRSDILL
+1827 RSVRLD
-1839 QELVEDGLVRAA
+1839 EDGLYV
-1851 RSVIEKYGA
+1851 S
-1860 SGKETYDKIV
+1860 
-1870 QLYDM
+1870 
-1875 QPTIAARSANRIKM
+1875 
-1889 QQYSTPLPMAW
+1889 
-1900 IADTFA
+1900 
-1906 LYGQPDAKVLEP
+1906 
-1918 TAGNGMLVFAVPS
+1918 GNGVWAS
-1931 NQVHVNEL
+1931 IEWGERDANEL
-1939 DETRLSNLRE
+1939 
-1949 QGFAEVTQQDAVEPF
+1949 TQF
-1964 NTGKIYDA
+1964 
-1972 VISNPPFGQ
+1972 
-1981 RKAVEYDG
+1981 
-1989 KMISGLD
+1989 
-1996 PQIAL
+1996 
-2001 NALDSMKDSGRAA
+2001 
-2014 IIIGGNMEYA
+2014 
-2024 KNGSIKGMKPFFT
+2024 
-2037 YLYDHYN
+2037 
-2044 VKGVID
+2044 
-2050 MSGKL
+2050 
-2055 FAKQGTTFPT
+2055 
-2065 RMILIEG
+2065 
-2072 RRSEEDRA
+2072 
-2080 QTAVY
+2080 
-2085 PPVLTSALPKAETF
+2085 
-2099 EELYDI
+2099 
-2105 LEQVLNTKSKTNGT
+2105 
-2119 EVLRSQNRKPVSD
+2119 
-2132 VDRTSGDVDRAGRS
+2132 
-2146 EQPDTNDGTGR
+2146 
-2157 SGEGQQSDILA
+2157 LA
-2168 DTEGSKQ
+2168 DQ
-2175 ILPGEY
+2175 Y
-2181 RKDSGDGKTERE
+2181 
-2193 ADTDRTGDSTGNIQ
+2193 
-2207 SPVQRVGNDGVSEN
+2207 
-2221 RAGLKQG
+2221 LK
-2228 TNNKEKRS
+2228 
-2236 LTEEKL
+2236 
-2242 PYIPHN
+2242 
-2248 TAFSLKSVAPA
+2248 F
-2259 AMVEAMDKV
+2259 
-2268 LTNIEEQYGN
+2268 
-2278 IDEFV
+2278 
-2283 RSELGYST
+2283 
-2291 IEELHQ
+2291 
-2297 ALAAEQLDSVAMAI
+2297 
-2311 YQMKKGQALIIGD
+2311 
-2324 QTGVGKGRQMAALIR
+2324 
-2339 WAVNRGEKP
+2339 
-2348 VFITQKA
+2348 
-2355 DLFSDIYR
+2355 
-2363 DLVDIGS
+2363 
-2370 GDLKPFIFNSDGAMV
+2370 
-2385 DSNGNV
+2385 
-2391 VHKPLS
+2391 
-2397 QSAMAKVFQ
+2397 
-2406 TGKLPEEY
+2406 
-2414 DFAVLTY
+2414 
-2421 SQVNT
+2421 
-2426 GDAISRKELEEAAKK
+2426 
-2441 SGSRYKKKEFT
+2441 
-2452 KATPKATFLRS
+2452 
-2463 IAKDN
+2463 KDN
-2468 YLFLDESHTAAGSSN
+2468 YN
-2483 TGAYLQSI
+2483 Y
-2491 LRDAKA
+2491 A
-2497 VTFASATFAKRPDT
+2497 VRN
-2511 MPLYAIRTAMSQA
+2511 
-2524 KVEADKL
+2524 
-2531 ISIIERGGVTLQ
+2531 ERKLQ
-2543 EIMSR
+2543 EAVYDEMKD
-2548 ELTNAGQMVRRE
+2548 LTCRLAGMTE
-2560 RDMSDV
+2560 
-2566 VTDWKTI
+2566 
-2573 TDPEI
+2573 
-2578 VRRARD
+2578 
-2584 NYDKTILAFNAIIK
+2584 
-2598 FQEEYVKPK
+2598 
-2607 INELDSELAIIAESA
+2607 
-2622 GVKKGTDKMGVENVP
+2622 
-2637 FASKT
+2637 
-2642 YNYTKQLM
+2642 
-2650 LALKVDAI
+2650 
-2658 AEEVEKEI
+2658 
-2666 SAGRHPVIAL
+2666 
-2676 ESTMESSIKDYAPG
+2676 
-2690 EVIEEPTFSAS
+2690 
-2701 LLRGLDS
+2701 
-2708 VMQYTIKDENGKETH
+2708 DE
-2723 AYYTPAQ
+2723 
-2730 LGPSGEKAYY
+2730 
-2740 ELQKLIRESTSD
+2740 
-2752 IFISPLD
+2752 
-2759 AIISKLKEK
+2759 
-2768 GYRVGELTGRNLYV
+2768 
-2782 EINDEGQAVV
+2782 
-2792 KRRTDKDKKK
+2792 
-2802 MQRDFN
+2802 MQRYID
-2808 SGELDVLILNKSAS
+2808 KSQEVS
-2822 TGISLHASEKFSDQR
+2822 QR
-2837 QRTMIIAQP
+2837 A
-2846 LSDINDYMQM
+2846 
-2856 IGRIDR
+2856 
-2862 TGQVHRGYYINLGLP
+2862 
-2877 VPAEN
+2877 
-2882 RFLMMLS
+2882 
-2889 TKLKSLNANT
+2889 
-2899 TTSQDSESS
+2899 
-2908 DVEAPDLLNKY
+2908 
-2919 GSQVVVE
+2919 
-2926 YLRDNPEAYEKMG
+2926 
-2939 MPLKKAGGT
+2939 
-2948 GRVQTNELEDYV
+2948 
-2960 AQEDDARK
+2960 
-2968 VTGYVALLPTKEQE
+2968 
-2982 DFYDDVV
+2982 
-2989 RRYNELI
+2989 
-2996 KYLNDTGNNDLKIT
+2996 
-3010 VMPLRAKTLSRKVSS
+3010 S
-3025 EGIDPEGSNPFARNS
+3025 EGIE
-3040 YVENVEMDVLRKPMT
+3040 
-3055 SQDIQ
+3055 
-3060 KTIEQVN
+3060 
-3067 KGLSPEEYKQN
+3067 
-3078 VVETIDRETE
+3078 
-3088 EKISAENERYQKAKE
+3088 
-3103 RALID
+3103 
-3108 IEKQTEK
+3108 
-3115 INRQTKRTDEEKQEA
+3115 
-3130 ISRFIEETN
+3130 
-3139 EQVET
+3139 
-3144 KHNENIVRLQS
+3144 
-3155 GADFLK
+3155 
-3161 RKLNSFEVGKSYLV
+3161 
-3175 PDNLESLV
+3175 
-3183 FDFASPAI
+3183 
-3191 FCGYKTKDKKITPST
+3191 
-3206 TLAVFATL
+3206 
-3214 DGRRRVE
+3214 DG
-3221 VKLSQTVPL
+3221 
-3230 QNIMTMTNNNWD
+3230 
-3242 AARSTTLENWD
+3242 
-3253 TQIPKETR
+3253 
-3261 KEGYIMTGNI
+3261 
-3271 LQAIADTQDE
+3271 
-3281 LGGYPGQLISYTD
+3281 
-3294 IDGNIHDGILM
+3294 
-3305 PDKWKVSMLKTS
+3305 
-3317 GAPIMSRIEQIKN
+3317 
-3330 FKTVTSLDGKVVVSG
+3330 
-3345 SRWSGMY
+3345 
-3352 YLTVPKTKKDGAI
+3352 
-3365 YYQNETLLDAAGGDF
+3365 
-3380 YPYSGRLRAD
+3380 
-3390 IYPEKIDDVVKEL
+3390 
-3403 TKLGVRVKDNT
+3403 
-3414 DELQREGDGAYTDAE
+3414 
-3429 VSMANDPI
+3429 
-3437 SKVLGRNHFSKRKQ
+3437 
-3451 AEFAERERE
+3451 
-3460 RMVGR
+3460 
-3465 VNELAKKLNL
+3465 
-3475 TNVDVVTD
+3475 
-3483 ASTLSGPQSRAK
+3483 
-3495 GFYNTRTGRI
+3495 
-3505 TVVIPNHVSSI
+3505 
-3516 DVEQTLLHEA
+3516 
-3526 VAHYG
+3526 
-3531 LRRIFGKDFDTFLD
+3531 
-3545 SVYEAATPELRQRI
+3545 
-3559 DALVEK
+3559 
-3565 YGDKR
+3565 
-3570 TATEEYIASLAESTD
+3570 
-3585 FENFDYG
+3585 
-3592 WWSKVKENFVKMLN
+3592 
-3606 KLGFNFE
+3606 
-3613 PGDISDNE
+3613 
-3621 LRYLLWRSNKSL
+3621 
-3633 REPGAYNIRNMA
+3633 
-3645 EDVAMQSTLQVG
+3645 
-3657 NYAPSAEIENEVADV
+3657 DV
-3672 RYRTFGGNSGYV
+3672 RFRTFGGNSGYV

-3698 GRFPKTDFMKE
+3698 GRFPKTDFMKD
-3709 YNIPAKTLKTLVDVG
+3709 YNIPANTLKALVDVG

-3762 DKKVKEFRSKTQP
+3762 DKKVKEFRSKKKP
-3775 MIADFRGED
+3775 MMSDFRKED
-3784 GVIDFSALREAEEK
+3784 GSIDFAALTEAEDNY
-3798 HNDEKFAIA
+3798 NDEKFAIA
-3807 DMFDSYVEQNNLNA
+3807 EMFDNYVEKESIA
-3821 DEQITNSVNRLA
+3821 EDVSEEQLFNDTVTESAVKMA
-3833 SSMNAKVKVVSNI
+3833 SSMNTDIRVVTNI

-3881 ADSMEDARKT
+3881 ADSVEDARKT

-4189 SEAEAKEQDN
+4189 SETEAKEQDN

-4224 EALAKEYTNKFEQ
+4224 EALAKEYTDKFEQ
-4237 IIGQEDIDILQNDI
+4237 IIGQEDIDILHNDI
-4251 KQISHFT
+4251 KQINHFI
-4258 LEKTY
+4258 LNKTY

-4269 RKTMEELETMF
+4269 RNTMEELETMF

-4296 VYEYVGSEANPGD
+4296 VYEYVGSEANAND
-4309 KKVVK
+4309 RKIVK
-4314 AAKGRKSTADSPIAN
+4314 SAKGRKSTADSPIAN
-4329 LLVMGTNAIVSG
+4329 LLVMGTNAIVAG

-4400 FEEDMKVKAK
+4400 FEEDMKTKAK
-4410 AGEAKRRT
+4410 AKMARRRT

-4562 NNPRDRYFSEFIKN
+4562 NNPRDRYFNEFIKN

-4590 YKNKMKKMVDNN
+4590 YKNKMKKMVDKN
-4602 GFIKFENAAK
+4602 GFIEFENATK
-4612 AVSSS
+4612 AVWSS
-4617 IVDGVDFLNKGVE
+4617 IVGGVDFLNKGVE

-4670 GNRLFVTNFMF
+4670 GNRLFVTNYMF

-4713 AFLMSLICINAG
+4713 AFLMALICINAG
-4725 DDGDDDEMPGY
+4725 DDGDDEEMPGY

-4762 AYEVAVWY
+4762 AYEVAAWY
-4770 GMGDILATMLY
+4770 GMGDILATTLY

-4811 MDPERTFLEHI
+4811 MDPERTFLEQI

-4851 RTDFNKR
+4851 RTDFNKQ

-4964 WYYYVAESESLDFN
+4964 WYYYVTESESLDFN

-5017 ADKKYTDRIR
+5017 ADKKYTDRIK
-5027 EAEKSGDEELV
+5027 EAEKSGNDELV